1 MLLTTNLIAPP
12 TKDQTPPS
20 LFNNKFGCLNQDKWI
35 TNQSTTDHKY
45 YSYDTSH
52 AIGNL
57 SDGTP
62 TRNAFLVDNNG
73 NLTIDSSLNLS
84 DADKSMLNNIQ
95 EQMNSHKQ
103 ITTIKDSFNSYSKSI
118 YSDSYFSGD
127 NSSWKYLQF
136 GGIENHINIS
146 SQQSANKVEH
156 NNSLSETLGL
166 YYIAKATRT
175 SGGIDMSVANS
186 LGKYFISKSSLKN
199 LNDSLTSSIIN
210 IIATVNNV
218 YNFLYQSPPRDG
230 ENMLYK
236 TDFSPHVL
244 VEGTMKLNEF
254 NNTFQTEKQCLA
266 YIASLKQSKCIRCSS
281 FNLNTSNLRKMRCL
295 KCHQTFSILTG
306 TIFSKSQ
313 TPLISWFYLIFRLI
327 NTKHGIPSTDVA
339 KELGV
344 TLKTAWRM
352 GHKIRSAIA
361 KQEPQFIVEGI
372 VQMDEMYLSHMGFK
386 KQGRSLLNKTLIVG
400 IYEKTTNNLIV
411 KVLKNANSKNL
422 LQFAINHISSKCDVH
437 TDSWKG
443 YRDLKSVFTKHE
455 TVNHQDG
462 YVSKTGVNTN
472 QIESVWKHIRRTF
485 KTHIK
490 VAKHHIH
497 LYAKEAAYKFNNIP
511 SFETV
516 MLCLI

>member
-1 MLLTTNLIAPP
+1 
-12 TKDQTPPS
+12 
-20 LFNNKFGCLNQDKWI
+20 
-35 TNQSTTDHKY
+35 
-45 YSYDTSH
+45 
-52 AIGNL
+52 
-57 SDGTP
+57 
-62 TRNAFLVDNNG
+62 
-73 NLTIDSSLNLS
+73 
-84 DADKSMLNNIQ
+84 
-95 EQMNSHKQ
+95 
-103 ITTIKDSFNSYSKSI
+103 
-118 YSDSYFSGD
+118 
-127 NSSWKYLQF
+127 
-136 GGIENHINIS
+136 
-146 SQQSANKVEH
+146 
-156 NNSLSETLGL
+156 
-166 YYIAKATRT
+166 
-175 SGGIDMSVANS
+175 
-186 LGKYFISKSSLKN
+186 
-199 LNDSLTSSIIN
+199 
-210 IIATVNNV
+210 
-218 YNFLYQSPPRDG
+218 
-230 ENMLYK
+230 
-236 TDFSPHVL
+236 
-244 VEGTMKLNEF
+244 MKLNEF

-266 YIASLKQSKCIRCSS
+266 YIASLKQIKCSRCSS
-281 FNLNTSNLRKMRCL
+281 FNLNTSNLRRMRCL

-313 TPLISWFYLIFRLI
+313 TPLISWFYLIFRWI

-361 KQEPQFIVEGI
+361 KQKPQFIVEGI

-386 KQGRSLLNKTLIVG
+386 KQGRSLLNKNLIVG

-422 LQFAINHISSKCDVH
+422 LQFAINHISSKCVVH
-437 TDSWKG
+437 TDFWKG

-516 MLCLI
+516 MLCFI

>member
-1 MLLTTNLIAPP
+1 MIKRQSHWKIFPFIINNGAIPLTETGYKPINSKISDFGQYELILTGNNPVVCIWKNS
-12 TKDQTPPS
+12 TKIYQK
-20 LFNNKFGCLNQDKWI
+20 NKGKINEETHKVNGQDEFYTKQYKIDDYWNAYLI
-35 TNQSTTDHKY
+35 D
-45 YSYDTSH
+45 DTS
-52 AIGNL
+52 GVDFSNL
-57 SDGTP
+57 P
-62 TRNAFLVDNNG
+62 NNQT
-73 NLTIDSSLNLS
+73 N
-84 DADKSMLNNIQ
+84 
-95 EQMNSHKQ
+95 
-103 ITTIKDSFNSYSKSI
+103 
-118 YSDSYFSGD
+118 
-127 NSSWKYLQF
+127 
-136 GGIENHINIS
+136 
-146 SQQSANKVEH
+146 
-156 NNSLSETLGL
+156 
-166 YYIAKATRT
+166 
-175 SGGIDMSVANS
+175 
-186 LGKYFISKSSLKN
+186 
-199 LNDSLTSSIIN
+199 
-210 IIATVNNV
+210 
-218 YNFLYQSPPRDG
+218 
-230 ENMLYK
+230 
-236 TDFSPHVL
+236 FSPHVL
-244 VEGTMKLNEF
+244 VEETMKLNEF

-266 YIASLKQSKCIRCSS
+266 YIASLKQIKCSRCSS
-281 FNLNTSNLRKMRCL
+281 FNLNTSNLRRMRCL

-313 TPLISWFYLIFRLI
+313 TPLISWFYLIFRWI

-361 KQEPQFIVEGI
+361 KQKPQFIVEGI

-422 LQFAINHISSKCDVH
+422 LQFAINHISSKCVVH
-437 TDSWKG
+437 TDFWKG

-516 MLCLI
+516 MLCFI

>member
-1 MLLTTNLIAPP
+1 MKIRPFLKWVRGKTQLIKEIEKRMP
-12 TKDQTPPS
+12 KN
-20 LFNNKFGCLNQDKWI
+20 FNNYLEPF
-35 TNQSTTDHKY
+35 
-45 YSYDTSH
+45 
-52 AIGNL
+52 IGGGALFFNMHN
-57 SDGTP
+57 S
-62 TRNAFLVDNNG
+62 NN
-73 NLTIDSSLNLS
+73 
-84 DADKSMLNNIQ
+84 
-95 EQMNSHKQ
+95 
-103 ITTIKDSFNSYSKSI
+103 
-118 YSDSYFSGD
+118 
-127 NSSWKYLQF
+127 
-136 GGIENHINIS
+136 
-146 SQQSANKVEH
+146 
-156 NNSLSETLGL
+156 
-166 YYIAKATRT
+166 
-175 SGGIDMSVANS
+175 
-186 LGKYFISKSSLKN
+186 
-199 LNDSLTSSIIN
+199 
-210 IIATVNNV
+210 
-218 YNFLYQSPPRDG
+218 NF
-230 ENMLYK
+230 

-244 VEGTMKLNEF
+244 VEETMKLNEF

-313 TPLISWFYLIFRLI
+313 TPLISWFYLIFRWI

-361 KQEPQFIVEGI
+361 KQESQFIVEGI

-497 LYAKEAAYKFNNIP
+497 LYAKEAAYKFKNIP